1 MQSGQY
7 ETFEQHF
14 QNGTIIEYRFEAE
27 MREPFDPMKGHNV
40 DIGRNKIT
48 LTFSIEIA
56 NYKADFE
63 VIGNSELVCAIDAE
77 KILNKLMN

>member
-1 MQSGQY
+1 MQNSQY

-14 QNGTIIEYRFEAE
+14 KNGIIKQYNFEIE
-27 MREPFDPMKGHNV
+27 RREPFSHLRGCAV
-40 DIGRNKIT
+40 DIGFNIVT

-56 NYKADFE
+56 NYKASFE
-63 VIGNSELVCAIDAE
+63 LIGNSELVCVIEAE

>member
-7 ETFEQHF
+7 ETFEEHF
-14 QNGTIIEYRFEAE
+14 KNGTITKYNFEIDR
-27 MREPFDPMKGHNV
+27 REPIDYYKKGPV
-40 DIGRNKIT
+40 DVGNNIVT
-48 LTFSIEIA
+48 LTFSIDIA

-63 VIGNSELVCAIDAE
+63 IIGNSQLVCAIDAE